1 MAYADYTFFSS
12 LYSGVTEADFN
23 RKAWDASKIMD
34 YHTTGVDG
42 VAKLRTHYPT
52 DEYDIEAVKRCC
64 CALVSLLLKIE
75 TAETASGIVTRA
87 DGTVSGKV
95 VSSVSSGS
103 ESISYSVSGN
113 TAFDKAVADESA
125 RNKLYSD
132 TIRHYLSGVHDANGV
147 NLLYMGAYPDV

>member
-1 MAYADYTFFSS
+1 MAYADYTYFSS

-23 RKAWDASKIMD
+23 RMAWDASKLMD

-42 VAKLRTHYPT
+42 VAKLRTHFPT

-75 TAETASGIVTRA
+75 AAENASGLITRD

-113 TAFDKAVADESA
+113 TAFDKAV
-125 RNKLYSD
+125 SD
-132 TIRHYLSGVHDANGV
+132 REQRSVLFATEIRHYLSGVKDANGV
-147 NLLYMGAYPDV
+147 NLLFMGVYPRV